1 MKDNEEKK
9 LSELTQR
16 FLDVMDYISVS
27 GYKLKQ
33 DGIINNEATITKIKK
48 GIQQPSRKTIDLF
61 CEKYNINKAWL
72 YTGEGLFTKSEGDKP
87 IAGKDIDD
95 AIENTSLQVNV
106 QSNRTRPRIP
116 YDAAAGTLTE
126 TVNGISEYECEQVP
140 VIGVFPMYN
149 FTIRITGRSMEP
161 EYYAGDE
168 VACLKIDEARF
179 IQWGRVHVLDTTQ
192 GVVIKR
198 IYDNGDSIICR
209 SYNPEFPDFFIPK
222 EDIRSFNLV
231 VGSVRL

>member
-1 MKDNEEKK
+1 MKSEEKSKIIDEALKLVQDAVAKGVSKYRIANDTSINETTIGNYANGKTKPSFANAKILISYFDSFKIKDN
-9 LSELTQR
+9 
-16 FLDVMDYISVS
+16 
-27 GYKLKQ
+27 
-33 DGIINNEATITKIKK
+33 GITINTENN
-48 GIQQPSRKTIDLF
+48 L
-61 CEKYNINKAWL
+61 IN
-72 YTGEGLFTKSEGDKP
+72 T
-87 IAGKDIDD
+87 D
-95 AIENTSLQVNV
+95 A
-106 QSNRTRPRIP
+106 QSNKTRPRIP

-140 VIGVFPMYN
+140 IIGVFPMYN

-209 SYNPEFPDFFIPK
+209 SYNPEFPDFSIPK